1 MEITKCSVIF
11 LLRGD
16 QMKNASMSIKYF
28 GMYLIWLGV
37 AIVSGVNL
45 AKDVLQ
51 IPDLPN
57 SWLRFIGLLVF
68 CLGIYYVTA
77 ARNGWVIFYKT
88 TVGLRLLVVAF
99 LVLHVAI
106 GEFPMIFLL
115 LSAIDLL
122 GAIWT
127 FISVKRMGSF
137 SV

>member
-1 MEITKCSVIF
+1 
-11 LLRGD
+11 
-16 QMKNASMSIKYF
+16 MKNASMSIKYF

-68 CLGIYYVTA
+68 CLGIYYITA
-77 ARNGWVIFYKT
+77 ARNGWVMFYKT

-127 FISVKRMGSF
+127 FISVKRMGSL